1 MNAPRLPKERILIMH
16 SDVSIA
22 ISYVPI
28 YFSLE
33 GINMKTNEIG
43 LCKTAKRDII
53 KYVKG

>member
-1 MNAPRLPKERILIMH
+1 MH

-22 ISYVPI
+22 IRYVPI

-43 LCKTAKRDII
+43 LCITAKCDII
-53 KYVKG
+53 KDVKGWLQIGIVTKKY